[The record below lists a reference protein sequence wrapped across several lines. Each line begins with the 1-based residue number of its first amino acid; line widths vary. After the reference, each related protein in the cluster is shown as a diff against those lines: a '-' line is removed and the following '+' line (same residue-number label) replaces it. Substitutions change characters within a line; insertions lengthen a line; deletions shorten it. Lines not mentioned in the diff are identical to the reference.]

1 MSVKLV
7 NASCLRLLAS
17 WINKPYL
24 IAFDIWVN
32 CAQCPVSIPHTRHFS
47 WTLPFEIYFQAAIK
61 EGFLLKQTWSFQR
74 WRRRYFRLKGHT
86 LFYAKGPN
94 VSIHKN
100 RVPNLKDNKIY
111 SASVPFSFDCFFPPS
126 TFMCFGLR
134 LRSIVLEHFLYRIM
148 SQSFR
153 CRSKKSNNPACIDRG
168 NCAEIEL
175 NARYFV
181 SERARN
187 FDVGAD

>member
-100 RVPNLKDNKIY
+100 RVPNLKDNKILNL
-111 SASVPFSFDCFFPPS
+111 FCKRTLF
-126 TFMCFGLR
+126 LR
-134 LRSIVLEHFLYRIM
+134 LLLSALNFYVFRASAKKHRFRTFFISHYVAVVQVSLE
-148 SQSFR
+148 
-153 CRSKKSNNPACIDRG
+153 K
-168 NCAEIEL
+168 E
-175 NARYFV
+175 
-181 SERARN
+181 
-187 FDVGAD
+187 